1 MFRIKTLCGERLMAR
16 AFDRQAVEAGIR
28 VSALNT
34 FTRLGMPESVC
45 IG

>member
-1 MFRIKTLCGERLMAR
+1 MFRIKTLFGERLMAR
-16 AFDRQAVEAGIR
+16 EFDRQAVEAGIR

-34 FTRLGMPESVC
+34 LTLLGMPESVC